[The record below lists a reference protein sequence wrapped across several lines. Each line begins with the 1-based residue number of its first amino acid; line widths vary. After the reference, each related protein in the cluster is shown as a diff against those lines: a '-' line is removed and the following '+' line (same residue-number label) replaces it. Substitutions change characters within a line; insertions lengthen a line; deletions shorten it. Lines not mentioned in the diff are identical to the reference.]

1 MKLKFSYCQRYNQ
14 WLKRNMPKIISTSL
28 LFNNLFIYSNAS
40 NLSAIDDLSDNNRYE
55 TYSGILI
62 NVKDSNGNSLEEIK
76 IFGNTYQNESDLS
89 EIESIGKL
97 YVDKNG
103 DPILDKYGRE
113 QYKISIISTS
123 ENLFNKDL
131 LMTGACNYGTPGKPI
146 YRPANTNRLT
156 LTPENAI
163 PVNKNSTIV
172 VNSTNFKYG
181 LAQLSNGVSLG
192 DMGWVT
198 GKTVLTLDEKT
209 THIAFN
215 IANLDNSDLTK
226 EDISLDDIMVYCQD
240 DNMDNKS
247 HLSSEVEILLPQQL
261 QRLGDVQDKLY
272 FDKSRGKYII
282 EKNIENLILNGTE
295 NWYRVDSTATVV
307 NTLYFG
313 FNEGFDFIH
322 TSKVLSDK
330 FIQPDN
336 TILSEDKEGIS
347 IRNNSHSIPTMYI
360 KINENKLSDYTVNS
374 FKEWLSNN
382 NVLVK
387 YQLKEPQFIEL
398 ENLNK
403 IKLPMYNNETNIY
416 VSSKNSISADIE
428 IVVDRLVNIAKD
440 NIEKAELNPTVYN
453 ISMARHLINMLDESI
468 LKDSLQDALNTIFAT
483 ESMVLEKKKTTANI
497 DLYIKP
503 ENSLSMSLS
512 TNFIIFED
520 VSGVEDT
527 EKLNA
532 VDIVINSSLPYQLNS
547 YLESEIKNEDGSNI
561 IPKELLNIRLNG
573 ENDYKAFSNVN
584 EKLVLKDNC
593 EKGKDNTHSID
604 LILKGNRMY
613 DADIYKTV
621 IKFEAEQK

>member
-1 MKLKFSYCQRYNQ
+1 MN
-14 WLKRNMPKIISTSL
+14 
-28 LFNNLFIYSNAS
+28 
-40 NLSAIDDLSDNNRYE
+40 
-55 TYSGILI
+55 
-62 NVKDSNGNSLEEIK
+62 
-76 IFGNTYQNESDLS
+76 
-89 EIESIGKL
+89 
-97 YVDKNG
+97 
-103 DPILDKYGRE
+103 
-113 QYKISIISTS
+113 
-123 ENLFNKDL
+123 
-131 LMTGACNYGTPGKPI
+131 
-146 YRPANTNRLT
+146 
-156 LTPENAI
+156 
-163 PVNKNSTIV
+163 
-172 VNSTNFKYG
+172 
-181 LAQLSNGVSLG
+181 
-192 DMGWVT
+192 
-198 GKTVLTLDEKT
+198 
-209 THIAFN
+209 
-215 IANLDNSDLTK
+215 
-226 EDISLDDIMVYCQD
+226 
-240 DNMDNKS
+240 NKS
-247 HLSSEVEILLPQQL
+247 HLSNEVEILLPQQL

-282 EKNIENLILNGTE
+282 EKNIENLILNGAE
-295 NWYRVDSTATVV
+295 NWYRVNSSATVV
-307 NTLYFG
+307 NTVYFG

-322 TSKVLSDK
+322 ASKVLSDK

-336 TILSEDKEGIS
+336 TILSEDKKGIS

-416 VSSKNSISADIE
+416 VSSKNSISTNIE
-428 IVVDRLVNIAKD
+428 IVVDRLANIAKD
-440 NIEKAELNPTVYN
+440 NIEKAELNPTVSN
-453 ISMARHLINMLDESI
+453 ISMARYLINMLDESI
-468 LKDSLQDALNTIFAT
+468 LKDSLQDALNNIFAT
-483 ESMVLEKKKTTANI
+483 ESMVLEKKKATANI

-512 TNFIIFED
+512 TNFIMFED

-573 ENDYKAFSNVN
+573 ENDYKAFSNIN

-593 EKGKDNTHSID
+593 EKDKNNTHSID

-621 IKFEAEQK
+621 IKFEVEQK